1 VLKAASKKLNKLSD
15 ESANLISPNKGK
27 LGVAAKNAALIS
39 QKFDSSKKSQTEID
53 ASELSQTLTSFR

>member
-1 VLKAASKKLNKLSD
+1 VQKAASKKLNKLSD

-39 QKFDSSKKSQTEID
+39 
-53 ASELSQTLTSFR
+53 